1 MDCEQMDFK
10 QVKGDATMYCRYAKK
25 GDLAGINQVITD
37 AVMVWTIAER
47 AKRLIIPVLC
57 YSEDDFGYYKTLVWI
72 NHQQIIGIAV
82 WDSDRPIETEKGYAL
97 LLHGL
102 YVSPDFQGRGIGK
115 ALMAYVKE
123 LVLDA
128 VAVSVLDGDLEG
140 DIEGDIEGLLIKAER
155 VSISFFEHCGLERM
169 FPLSMEDY
177 PYQFWQPLQA

>member
-1 MDCEQMDFK
+1 MGFK

-37 AVMVWTIAER
+37 AVMVWPIAER
-47 AKRLIIPVLC
+47 GKRLIIPVLC

-82 WDSDRPIETEKGYAL
+82 WDSDRPIETEKGYAR

-123 LVLDA
+123 LVLDSVA
-128 VAVSVLDGDLEG
+128 VAALDGDLDG
-140 DIEGDIEGLLIKAER
+140 DLEGLLIKAER